1 MRANERVC
9 KEDSPRPGDWRGAAR
24 TCPRLSVTQIM
35 PKYLLKEYLRNIS
48 NRNILAIFVWE
59 ISAMQIAIRTATQLA
74 QVLLSARKAQ
84 GITQSQA
91 AAEIGVQQPRLSA
104 LETTSTASLSLEQML
119 VLFSLY
125 RLELLVQTRDSD
137 DPARTQLEW

>member
-1 MRANERVC
+1 
-9 KEDSPRPGDWRGAAR
+9 
-24 TCPRLSVTQIM
+24 
-35 PKYLLKEYLRNIS
+35 
-48 NRNILAIFVWE
+48 
-59 ISAMQIAIRTATQLA
+59 MQIAIRTATQLA

-125 RLELLVQTRDSD
+125 RLELLVQTRESD